1 MKLTG
6 VVAASDNDVIGRDN
20 ALPWHLPA
28 DLAYF
33 RRVTMGKPMLMGR
46 KTFESIG
53 RPLPGRRNLVLSRG
67 GFSAPGV
74 ESVATIEE
82 ALQRVTGAPELM
94 IIGGAELFRLAMPRM
109 DHLHLTR
116 VHTSVEGDILLPPM
130 APGEWRE
137 LHRADHPADERN
149 AFALTFIEMERIRR

>member
-33 RRVTMGKPMLMGR
+33 KRLTLGKPILMGR
-46 KTFESIG
+46 KTHESIG
-53 RPLPGRRNLVLSRG
+53 RPLPGRRNLVLSRN
-67 GFSAPGV
+67 GFTAPGV
-74 ESVATIEE
+74 ESVASIEE
-82 ALQRVTGAPELM
+82 ACKRVAGAPELM
-94 IIGGAELFRLAMPRM
+94 VIGGAELLRLAMPRL

-116 VHTSVEGDILLPPM
+116 VHARVDGDVLLPPL
-130 APGEWRE
+130 PPEQWRE
-137 LHRADHPADERN
+137 VRREHHPADERN
-149 AFALTFIEMERIRR
+149 ALAMTFIEMERIGR